1 MEQLRRVDV
10 DRLEG
15 NQSLCIPQERREMEP
30 GEQDCQE
37 HTPQR
42 EDS

>member
-1 MEQLRRVDV
+1 MDW
-10 DRLEG
+10 LEG

-30 GEQDCQE
+30 GEQDFQE
-37 HTPQR
+37 HTPQQ